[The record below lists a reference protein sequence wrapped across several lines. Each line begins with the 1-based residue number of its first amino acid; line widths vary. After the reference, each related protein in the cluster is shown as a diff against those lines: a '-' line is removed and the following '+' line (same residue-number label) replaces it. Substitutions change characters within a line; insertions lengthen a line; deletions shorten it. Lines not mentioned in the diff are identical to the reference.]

1 LKFQIKTMTIS
12 MSHGIISYKCLVCI
26 KFGGEG
32 GILLCKD
39 CYSRLS
45 RNQLVNWSYWYILL
59 NDISYILDIFIF
71 YSVLNAVKRLYSI
84 LSYSNMVI
92 IIALNDNFN
101 NFSVIS
107 YRSVLLVKEIG
118 VPGENHRPQSSCHA
132 ITTPTAPLIQIIV
145 LLNIFVSCVL

>member
-1 LKFQIKTMTIS
+1 
-12 MSHGIISYKCLVCI
+12 
-26 KFGGEG
+26 
-32 GILLCKD
+32 
-39 CYSRLS
+39 
-45 RNQLVNWSYWYILL
+45 
-59 NDISYILDIFIF
+59 
-71 YSVLNAVKRLYSI
+71 
-84 LSYSNMVI
+84 MVI